1 MKLSKSTFMMN
12 TYKVIFFALLVLISS
27 CSRQLTLEDVEKKIA
42 EAREEVQ
49 EAEEEAK
56 KAVDLRVEFYK
67 DYKETELNNLR
78 KRNDE
83 IDSKLDKLRDTT
95 DDTNSVA
102 NANIQSAIDELR
114 EEQRKIENRISE
126 VENIEAKDW
135 SNAYSII
142 EDAISRIN
150 TQIDL
155 LESSLNDE

>member
-1 MKLSKSTFMMN
+1 M
-12 TYKVIFFALLVLISS
+12 
-27 CSRQLTLEDVEKKIA
+27 EKKIA

>member
-1 MKLSKSTFMMN
+1 MN

>member
-1 MKLSKSTFMMN
+1 MMN